1 MLRLIG
7 MVCLHTFSLL
17 NCIQKQWVIINVVV
31 DAGARKELDSKDNL
45 IHKSESSLT
54 VERRFY
60 IFFDARTTSVSRCV
74 GDLHPHCIL
83 MTSHPFFGHTQQ

>member
-7 MVCLHTFSLL
+7 IVCLYTFSLL
-17 NCIQKQWVIINVVV
+17 NCIRKQWVIINAVV
-31 DAGARKELDSKDNL
+31 DAGARKELDSKDSL

-60 IFFDARTTSVSRCV
+60 NFLTRAQ
-74 GDLHPHCIL
+74 L
-83 MTSHPFFGHTQQ
+83 Q